1 MPIDHSFSN
10 CTSNSKILLT
20 GARQVLGTPL
30 LRATAPL
37 WVNFPPDSL
46 TMAEVAEVQAGAELE
61 VECR

>member
-1 MPIDHSFSN
+1 M
-10 CTSNSKILLT
+10 
-20 GARQVLGTPL
+20 LGTPL
-30 LRATAPL
+30 LRATAHL